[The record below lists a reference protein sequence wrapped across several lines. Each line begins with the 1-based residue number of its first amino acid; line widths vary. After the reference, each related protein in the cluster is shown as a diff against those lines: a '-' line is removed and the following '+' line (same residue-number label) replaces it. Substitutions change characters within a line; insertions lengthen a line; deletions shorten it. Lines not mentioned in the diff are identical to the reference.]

1 MRIKTPILWIYLV
14 ALAAIALLGLFRGR
28 RTDDE
33 QIRIGVTFQ
42 NLQNEFVVTIQD
54 AMRAKAHDLG
64 VHLIEVDGQGK
75 AEVQIAQVENFLA
88 LDVDA
93 IILNPF
99 DKYGSAPVVSLAKRE
114 QKPVV
119 VVNATVVN
127 LDQADAYVGSNDL
140 EAGNIAAS
148 HIAELLKGQGKVAM
162 MRGWNGH
169 SAEIQRTQ
177 GILETLKDHLD
188 IEIVFDQTASWDR
201 AKALALMENWLS
213 TGKAIDAVI
222 AQNDEMALGACKAIE
237 AAGHRDI
244 LVIGIDAIPD
254 ALRAVDEG
262 TMCATVFQDAR
273 GQGAQALETAVHLV
287 KGKTVPKTSYIPFQL
302 VTQQNLP
309 TFYKP

>member
-1 MRIKTPILWIYLV
+1 MWIYLV
-14 ALAAIALLGLFRGR
+14 ALTAIVLLGLFRGR
-28 RTDDE
+28 SADDE

-54 AMRAKAHDLG
+54 AMRAKAQELG
-64 VHLIEVDGQGK
+64 VRLIEVDGQGK
-75 AEVQIAQVENFLA
+75 AEIQIAQVENFLA

-99 DKYGSAPVVSLAKRE
+99 DKYGSAPAVSLAQRE
-114 QKPVV
+114 GKPLV
-119 VVNATVVN
+119 VVNAMVVN

-140 EAGNIAAS
+140 EAGHIAAS

-162 MRGWNGH
+162 MRGWSGH

-177 GILETLKDHLD
+177 GILKTLKQFPN
-188 IEIVFDQTASWDR
+188 IEIVVDQSAGWDR

-237 AAGHRDI
+237 AAGRRDI
-244 LVIGIDAIPD
+244 RVIGIDAIPD

-287 KGKTVPKTSYIPFQL
+287 QGKTVPQTNYIPFQL
-302 VTQQNLP
+302 VTKQNLDV
-309 TFYKP
+309 FRK